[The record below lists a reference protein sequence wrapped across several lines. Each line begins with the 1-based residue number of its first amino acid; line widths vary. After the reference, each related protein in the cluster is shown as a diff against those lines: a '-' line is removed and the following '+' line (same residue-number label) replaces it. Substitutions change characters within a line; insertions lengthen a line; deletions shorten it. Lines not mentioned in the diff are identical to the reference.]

1 MGRLEEPPTCE
12 VKSTGHL
19 TQVVVLTA
27 CFRVIS
33 AHSEVINLAL
43 EHRKVFDLLL
53 LFRVGLRPCKI
64 SAEDD

>member
-12 VKSTGHL
+12 VRSTGHL
-19 TQVVVLTA
+19 AYVVVLTA
-27 CFRVIS
+27 CSRVIS

-43 EHRKVFDLLL
+43 DHRKVFDLLL
-53 LFRVGLRPCKI
+53 FRVSLRPHKI